1 MEKKELEEKKGKLSE
16 IRKNINIII
25 DGLDNKYNEAIKDI
39 NSIELKENTFIKE
52 NIFKDLEE
60 MKMKEKNFRNNFISF
75 QQSINY
81 YNKLNELIDLLKE
94 KNEEFSKN
102 FLKLNNSIIHE
113 QNWKI
118 NDVTLLGSKRK
129 RKVEKKFDNEFLED
143 VNVGINNTNIN
154 SILCCDFENEES
166 KDDIHYISEKKDFM
180 KNISED
186 INIKENT
193 KNSNIILMKKIII
206 KMKSL
211 MN

>member
-118 NDVTLLGSKRK
+118 NDVTLLGSKKKKK
-129 RKVEKKFDNEFLED
+129 R
-143 VNVGINNTNIN
+143 
-154 SILCCDFENEES
+154 
-166 KDDIHYISEKKDFM
+166 
-180 KNISED
+180 
-186 INIKENT
+186 
-193 KNSNIILMKKIII
+193 
-206 KMKSL
+206 
-211 MN
+211 